1 MIHVLVVDDSGF
13 MRIAL
18 RKIIEAEGDIRVVGE
33 ARDGQ
38 EALGLIH
45 KLRPDVVTM
54 DIEMPGMDGLV
65 ATAAIAKLAHPRPIV
80 IMVSNRTQEG
90 AEATVRALSLG
101 AVDFVSKST
110 SFVGTDLGHIDI
122 DLRPKIRFWAE
133 RRSQTKPPVSEQD
146 KPPAS
151 ERRRGPRAP
160 APVDLICIAVS
171 TGGPQ
176 VLPPLLRALG
186 AVTPPVAIAQHM
198 PDLFTHSLAQFLA
211 TETGLPVRE
220 ATQRMTL
227 EPGSITVLQGGRD
240 AMVAP
245 NGSNGFEL
253 RPAVAD
259 STVHP
264 SANLLFKSAAM
275 VARRPVAVILT
286 GMGDDGTEGGRHF
299 QQRGLPVLVQK
310 PESCIVWG
318 MPTAAIKAGVATE
331 VLDVEAIGRT
341 LSRWAKEQ

>member
-1 MIHVLVVDDSGF
+1 MIHVVVVDDSGF

-33 ARDGQ
+33 ARDGE
-38 EALGLIH
+38 EALSLVS
-45 KLRPDVVTM
+45 KLKPDIVTM
-54 DIEMPGMDGLV
+54 DIEMPRMDGLA
-65 ATAAIAKLAHPRPIV
+65 ATAAIGELSHPRPTV

-133 RRSQTKPPVSEQD
+133 RRSQTKPPLDRIYV
-146 KPPAS
+146 P
-151 ERRRGPRAP
+151 ERRRIARPTGPI
-160 APVDLICIAVS
+160 DLIVVAVS

-176 VLPPLLRALG
+176 VLPRLLNAMG
-186 AVTPPVAIAQHM
+186 PVKPPIAIAQHM
-198 PDLFTHSLAQFLA
+198 PDLFTRSLAEFLSN
-211 TETGLPVRE
+211 ETKLKVRE
-220 ATQRMTL
+220 QATRMAL
-227 EPGSITVLQGGRD
+227 EPRSVTILQGGRD
-240 AMVAP
+240 AVVAP
-245 NGSNGFEL
+245 TGGSGFEI

-286 GMGDDGTEGGRHF
+286 GMGDDGTEGAQHF
-299 QQRGLPVLVQK
+299 KQRDLPVLVQT

-318 MPTAAIKAGVATE
+318 MPSAAIKAGVATE
-331 VLDVEAIGRT
+331 ILDVEAIGKT
-341 LSRWAKEQ
+341 LSGWAKE

>member
-18 RKIIEAEGDIRVVGE
+18 RKIIEADGDIRVVGE
-33 ARDGQ
+33 ARDGE
-38 EALGLIH
+38 EALSLVR
-45 KLRPDVVTM
+45 KLRPDIVTM
-54 DIEMPGMDGLV
+54 DIEMPRMDGLA
-65 ATAAIAKLAHPRPIV
+65 ATAAIGELAHPRPTV

-133 RRSQTKPPVSEQD
+133 RRSQTKPPVE
-146 KPPAS
+146 KIHVP
-151 ERRRGPRAP
+151 ERRTIARPAGPI
-160 APVDLICIAVS
+160 DLIVVAVS

-176 VLPPLLRALG
+176 VLPPLLDALG
-186 AVTPPVAIAQHM
+186 HVAPPIAIAQHM
-198 PDLFTHSLAQFLA
+198 PDLFTHSLAEFLSA
-211 TETGLPVRE
+211 QTGLKVRE
-220 ATQRMTL
+220 QTTRMAL
-227 EPGSITVLQGGRD
+227 DPGSVTILQGGRD
-240 AMVAP
+240 AVVAP
-245 NGSNGFEL
+245 TGGNGFEL
-253 RPAVAD
+253 RPAVAE

-286 GMGDDGTEGGRHF
+286 GMGDDGTEGARHF
-299 QQRGLPVLVQK
+299 KQRGLPVLVQT
-310 PESCIVWG
+310 PESCVVWG
-318 MPTAAIKAGVATE
+318 MPSAAIKAGVATE

-341 LSRWAKEQ
+341 LSGWAKE